1 MADYDLEAKLKA
13 APWNPAS
20 FQRVGLEFLAS
31 KLNGDVLTD
40 VNSPVVHLLEVSASQ
55 AVEHI
60 NVSLANDRRHYPLL
74 ANNFSDLYGH
84 MSDADYLERFG
95 SPGQVTL
102 MYYVAYDEVI
112 RAMKVIPGTEVK
124 RVIIP
129 RYTQISP
136 SDTPLTLLYP
146 LEIRQLPHGGIQV
159 SYNTDATSPIQ
170 TLSDNLLKWELI
182 NDPDDVKY
190 MMIYIPVYQL
200 ERNVTLEQV
209 MDVRTRF
216 AVSFTDQYFYT
227 RCFFG
232 QEGNWTEMSTTHS
245 LQVYDEKVPTAILQV
260 AEGFINVT
268 IPPIYLTNRSISG
281 TLRIDVYTTKGDI
294 VQDLSNFAS
303 DTFGVTWGNDMDV
316 PSLNAFSSAVPN
328 LSYVFVS
335 NDTIR
340 GGINGLTFEEQ
351 RERVINNATKVS
363 IPITP
368 AQIEA
373 KLNRAGFDILK
384 SRDDLTERLYLA
396 TSTMAVPDNSPFSS
410 GIATAISTLQTSM
423 TELAGLKGVFDNNE
437 RLTLSPKVLYSFEN
451 GVLKTVADNS
461 RPEILNKTP
470 EALIN
475 AINGG
480 SYVYSPF
487 HYVLDATEN
496 NFSLRPYYLTDPK
509 VIRRS
514 FIRDNAS
521 AGIALTTK
529 EFSFTRYDGGY
540 RLMVKTGVDDKYLSI
555 DPANRFLQLAFVPP
569 GESDYAYLNGTFAGV
584 NNKDAIWSFDI
595 KTNFDIDRDN
605 NLIVT
610 NFSMYEAA
618 PRAFPLPLEQEFTL
632 LNVVCEY
639 APPGLQQ
646 TAIDLVIGKFLVG
659 KDPVGLMEE
668 RVTLELGKTMSNLW
682 SGSRVLAGSYVY
694 QTYATN
700 VYLFYENDVPVMNP
714 DGTAKYEVID
724 GEFSLVLEHK
734 AGDPVLDA
742 QGSQVIK
749 FKAGDPVLD
758 SNGQPVPVSP
768 RPTIRLIDIFVMDGN
783 YYYADG
789 AAEKSDAAF
798 LPSNIVN
805 DILPRLSEVAKGRL
819 EQTII
824 SFYPKQSLGS
834 VEVLVDDGQ
843 SQFISG
849 SLSFKTKVLLTDIAW
864 RDTKYRSE
872 LQKTISRIINTELRK
887 ETVSTMNIISAIK
900 DQRDENV
907 RGFEMSIMSNGR
919 EVNTFTAIDQSV
931 QPTVRRLLEYAG
943 DGTYQVHEDIS
954 VDWRDHTGRRYN

>member
-1 MADYDLEAKLKA
+1 MADYDLEAKLRA

-31 KLNGDVLTD
+31 KLDGDVLTD
-40 VNSPVVHLLEVSASQ
+40 VNSPVVHLLEVSATQ

-74 ANNFSDLYGH
+74 ANNFADLYGH

-95 SPGQVTL
+95 SPGKVTL

-112 RAMKVIPGTEVK
+112 RAMKVIPNTEVK

-129 RYTQISP
+129 RYTQITP
-136 SDTPLTLLYP
+136 SGTPLTLLYP

-170 TLSDNLLKWELI
+170 TLTDNMLKWEMI
-182 NDPDDVKY
+182 NDPQGTKY
-190 MMIYIPVYQL
+190 MLIYIPVYQL
-200 ERNVTLEQV
+200 ERSVTLEQV

-216 AVSFTDQYFYT
+216 AIPFNDQYFYT

-245 LQVYDEKVPTAILQV
+245 LQVYDENNPTAILQV
-260 AEGFINVT
+260 AEGFINLT
-268 IPPIYLTNRSISG
+268 IPPIYLTNRSITG
-281 TLRIDVYTTKGDI
+281 TLRVDVYSTKGDI

-303 DTFGVTWGNDMDV
+303 ETFGVVWGDDMDV
-316 PSLNAFSSAVPN
+316 PSLNGYSAAVPN

-335 NDTIR
+335 DDTIR
-340 GGINGLTFEEQ
+340 GGMNGLTFEEQ
-351 RERVINNATKVS
+351 RERVINNATKIS

-384 SRDDLTERLYLA
+384 SRDDITERLYLA
-396 TSTMAVPDNSPFSS
+396 TSSMAVPDNSPFSS

-423 TELAGLKGVFDNNE
+423 TELAGLQGVYDNGD
-437 RLTLSPKVLYSFEN
+437 RITLSPRVLYSFEN
-451 GVLKTVADNS
+451 GVLKTVADNA
-461 RPEILNKTP
+461 RPEVINKTP
-470 EALIN
+470 ESLIN
-475 AINGG
+475 AVNGG

-487 HYVLDATEN
+487 HYVLDATNN
-496 NFSLRPYYLTDPK
+496 NFALRPYYLANPSI
-509 VIRRS
+509 IRRS

-521 AGIALTTK
+521 AGISLTTK
-529 EFSFTRYDGGY
+529 EFAIARFDGGY
-540 RLMVKTGVDDKYLSI
+540 RLTVKTTVDDKYLAI
-555 DPANRFLQLAFVPP
+555 DPANRYLQLAFVPP
-569 GESDYAYLNGTFAGV
+569 GESDYAYLNGTYAGV
-584 NNKDAIWSFDI
+584 INKDVIWTFEI
-595 KTNFDIDRDN
+595 KTDFDIDREDR
-605 NLIVT
+605 LIVT
-610 NFSMYEAA
+610 NFAMYEAT
-618 PRAFPLPLEQEFTL
+618 PREFPLPLEQEFTL
-632 LNVVCEY
+632 INVVTDY
-639 APPGLQQ
+639 SPPGLQQ
-646 TAIDLVIGKFLVG
+646 TAIDLIVGKFLVG

-668 RVTLELGKTMSNLW
+668 RVTLELGKSLDNLW
-682 SGSRVLAGSYVY
+682 AGSRVLAGSYVY

-700 VYLFYENDVPVMNP
+700 VYQFYDEDVPEMNP
-714 DGTAKYEVID
+714 DGTAKYEIVN
-724 GEFSLVLEHK
+724 GEFKLILQHK
-734 AGDPVLDA
+734 AGDPVLDKDG
-742 QGSQVIK
+742 QQVIK

-758 SNGQPVPVSP
+758 ANGQPVPVSA

-789 AAEKSDAAF
+789 ASEKSDAAF
-798 LPSNIVN
+798 LPNSVVN
-805 DILPRLSEVAKGRL
+805 DILPRLDEVARGRL
-819 EQTII
+819 EQTNI
-824 SFYPKQSLGS
+824 SFFPKQSLGS
-834 VEVLVDDGQ
+834 VEVIVDDGQ

-864 RDTKYRSE
+864 RDTKYREE
-872 LQKTISRIINTELRK
+872 LRKSISRIINTELRK
-887 ETVSTMNIISAIK
+887 ETVSTMNIISAFK

-919 EVNTFTAIDQSV
+919 EVNTFTAVDQSV

-943 DGTYQVHEDIS
+943 DGTYQVREDIAI
-954 VDWRDHTGRRYN
+954 DWRDHTGRRYN